1 MNSSRKV
8 TSPGF
13 SMALAV
19 EFGDE
24 RLVVG
29 VEGVGLLELLVVA
42 VVAGAGDV
50 EDFLGVR
57 VEVGGEGAAAVDA
70 EGQSAVFGA
79 HGVPGARGDGDEV
92 GGQEGVVA
100 ARHVPSPRSSV
111 TPLARTVQ
119 PSGAV
124 TVSSKTALRS
134 GWSKAAKTRWTSS
147 MNSCV

>member
-1 MNSSRKV
+1 
-8 TSPGF
+8 
-13 SMALAV
+13 MALAV

-79 HGVPGARGDGDEV
+79 HGVPGP
-92 GGQEGVVA
+92 A
-100 ARHVPSPRSSV
+100 A
-111 TPLARTVQ
+111 
-119 PSGAV
+119 
-124 TVSSKTALRS
+124 TA
-134 GWSKAAKTRWTSS
+134 TR
-147 MNSCV
+147 